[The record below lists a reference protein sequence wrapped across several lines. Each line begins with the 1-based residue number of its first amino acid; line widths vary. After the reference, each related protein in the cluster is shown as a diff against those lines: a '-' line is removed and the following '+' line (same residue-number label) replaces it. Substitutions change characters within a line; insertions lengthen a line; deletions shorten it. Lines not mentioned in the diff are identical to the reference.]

1 MWSADMYGKFEKERK
16 QPSIDLLN
24 KIDGGKFERIIDIG
38 CGSGMSTLTLKKRF
52 TESEIVGVDLSE
64 NMLDKA
70 RRSISGVTWMQRD
83 CSRKLN
89 DLGTFDLVFSNA
101 FIQWIPNQEEFIKNT
116 KELLNEN
123 GVFAIQIPYFEE
135 MQVAKIIKEVSL
147 EFDTNKALFG
157 NLVTSTYFNYNFKEY
172 YDMFSRYYSN
182 IDIWKTNYIH
192 QMKDCNAIVDFIKG
206 TALLPYLECLDEKQT
221 TLFIKKLYD
230 RISECYVASEN
241 GTVLFEFKRLFIIAQ
256 K

>member
-1 MWSADMYGKFEKERK
+1 MYGKFEKERK

-116 KELLNEN
+116 KELLNKN
-123 GVFAIQIPYFEE
+123 GVFAISKNGNNSYVMGAIY
-135 MQVAKIIKEVSL
+135 KITLTDQSQYQGL
-147 EFDTNKALFG
+147 ASMTC
-157 NLVTSTYFNYNFKEY
+157 NF
-172 YDMFSRYYSN
+172 
-182 IDIWKTNYIH
+182 
-192 QMKDCNAIVDFIKG
+192 
-206 TALLPYLECLDEKQT
+206 
-221 TLFIKKLYD
+221 
-230 RISECYVASEN
+230 
-241 GTVLFEFKRLFIIAQ
+241 
-256 K
+256 

>member
-135 MQVAKIIKEVSL
+135 MKVAKIIKEVSL

-241 GTVLFEFKRLFIIAQ
+241 GTVLFEFKRLFIIAR

>member
-241 GTVLFEFKRLFIIAQ
+241 GTVLFEFKRLFIIAR